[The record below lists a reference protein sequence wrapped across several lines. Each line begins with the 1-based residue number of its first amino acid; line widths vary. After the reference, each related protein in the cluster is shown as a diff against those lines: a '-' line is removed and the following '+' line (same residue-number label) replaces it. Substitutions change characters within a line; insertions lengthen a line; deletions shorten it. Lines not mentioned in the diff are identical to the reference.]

1 MDEETKS
8 ILQSLNKKKKE
19 LDFMIEI
26 ATIVSK
32 LEDNQRALEQ
42 KYKDNDEIIIKN
54 KENINKLKSIISKNT
69 LNIL

>member
-1 MDEETKS
+1 MDVETKS